1 MKIALIASDN
11 NATSGAF
18 LSMTNLALQLNQL
31 GVETIIVIPPDG
43 PFVGPG
49 DGEAILKEKGLRYYV
64 VPSISWVVPGW
75 YPSSMLV
82 SLGQVKRILKNKVYA
97 RELTKILKTEHVD
110 LVHINT
116 SYSCFGA
123 FAAKRAG
130 IPYVWHIREFLEED
144 QGNRFYFP
152 RYSHRLMS
160 RASLVIAIS
169 NSIYE
174 KYSKVI
180 TKEKIKV
187 IYNGIDT
194 EQFYMPGRHIFKDSR
209 ITLCYVGGLSEL
221 KGTDD
226 LIEAC
231 RLLNARGYK
240 DSYRLLIAGRGNE
253 AYEAQ
258 LRDRINQY
266 ELDNI
271 EMLGFRTDVP
281 QVMEQADVSIVTSR
295 CEAFGRVTVEAM
307 LTGNLVLGA
316 DSAGT
321 KELLQDGKL
330 GVLYECGNPESIK
343 EQVIFIIENRDS
355 LTDKADVARTYMR
368 EHMSAR
374 KNAENIYREYR
385 RILGE

>member
-97 RELTKILKTEHVD
+97 RELTKILKAEHVD

-253 AYEAQ
+253 AYEAR

>member
-82 SLGQVKRILKNKVYA
+82 SLGQVKHILKNKVYA
-97 RELTKILKTEHVD
+97 RELTKILKAEHVD

-116 SYSCFGA
+116 SYSYFGV
-123 FAAKRAG
+123 FAAKRAR

>member
-64 VPSISWVVPGW
+64 VPSISWIVPGW

-97 RELTKILKTEHVD
+97 RELTKILKAEHVD

-281 QVMEQADVSIVTSR
+281 QVMEQADVSVVTSR

>member
-97 RELTKILKTEHVD
+97 RELTKILKAEHVD

-343 EQVIFIIENRDS
+343 EQVIFIIENRDG